1 MSSQILEIIE
11 NCVRDIREE
20 QELDGN
26 EEINAETQ
34 LFGDNGMFDSVGLVS
49 LVVAVEEAIEDEYDA
64 MVSLADQKAMSQ
76 KNSPYRTVGALAEY
90 AGRLIQEES

>member
-1 MSSQILEIIE
+1 MSSRILEIIE
-11 NCVRDIREE
+11 TCVRDIREE
-20 QELDGN
+20 QELDGA
-26 EEINAETQ
+26 EEINAETR

-64 MVSLADQKAMSQ
+64 SVSLADQKAMSQ